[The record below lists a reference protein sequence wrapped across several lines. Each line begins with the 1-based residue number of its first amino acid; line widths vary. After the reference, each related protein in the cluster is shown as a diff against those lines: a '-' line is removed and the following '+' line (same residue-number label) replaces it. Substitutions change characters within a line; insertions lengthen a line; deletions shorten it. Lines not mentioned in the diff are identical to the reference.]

1 MFYCSAQT
9 TSIMISSWEPFNLAL
24 DAADG
29 TSKAKTPRWIKH
41 NRRFKSWIIVYGS
54 SPEHAFRPEH
64 LLPGLNQ
71 GRNTYHPERKGPLK
85 NINSNKAGRMEVHSN
100 SASLS

>member
-41 NRRFKSWIIVYGS
+41 NRRFKTSWTCIQTGAFTSWSESRAKYV
-54 SPEHAFRPEH
+54 SP
-64 LLPGLNQ
+64 G
-71 GRNTYHPERKGPLK
+71 TERTIDEYQL
-85 NINSNKAGRMEVHSN
+85 
-100 SASLS
+100 